1 MRFQQMSLKI
11 CLLALCFA
19 SVSLSALA
27 VPGHDQQA
35 LPPNSNV
42 IACKILEVHANKEPG
57 VVLVIFH
64 QRDKKDQPRFAAL
77 LKQSTGGAIQIRP
90 TGAQWQSAQVVRL
103 KSCFG
108 RGPIFSSSFRR
119 QAALHDVA
127 FFHEE
132 HFCNLGPAF
141 ICVRLSG
148 ADKTAAES
156 GIRTCFRSS
165 GSTRDDVRTNPADDL
180 HRLGDEIH

>member
-1 MRFQQMSLKI
+1 MRFQPMSLI
-11 CLLALCFA
+11 VRVLALCFA
-19 SVSLSALA
+19 SMSVLALA

-35 LPPNSNV
+35 PPAGSNV

-108 RGPIFSSSFRR
+108 RGLLILPAGTTALKERADLLVKFPAPSS
-119 QAALHDVA
+119 A
-127 FFHEE
+127 
-132 HFCNLGPAF
+132 P
-141 ICVRLSG
+141 
-148 ADKTAAES
+148 
-156 GIRTCFRSS
+156 
-165 GSTRDDVRTNPADDL
+165 
-180 HRLGDEIH
+180 

>member
-1 MRFQQMSLKI
+1 MRFQRMFLMV
-11 CLLALCFA
+11 CVLALCFV
-19 SVSLSALA
+19 SVSISALA

-35 LPPNSNV
+35 PPAGSSV
-42 IACKILEVHANKEPG
+42 VACRILEVLSNKEPG

-108 RGPIFSSSFRR
+108 RGMLILP
-119 QAALHDVA
+119 AGTTALKERADLLVK
-127 FFHEE
+127 F
-132 HFCNLGPAF
+132 PAP
-141 ICVRLSG
+141 SN
-148 ADKTAAES
+148 A
-156 GIRTCFRSS
+156 
-165 GSTRDDVRTNPADDL
+165 P
-180 HRLGDEIH
+180 

>member
-1 MRFQQMSLKI
+1 MRFQPMSLKV

-19 SVSLSALA
+19 SMSISALA
-27 VPGHDQQA
+27 VPGRDQQA
-35 LPPNSNV
+35 PPAASNV
-42 IACKILEVHANKEPG
+42 IACRILEVHANKEPG

-108 RGPIFSSSFRR
+108 RGLLILPAGTTPLKERADLLVKFPAPSS
-119 QAALHDVA
+119 A
-127 FFHEE
+127 
-132 HFCNLGPAF
+132 P
-141 ICVRLSG
+141 
-148 ADKTAAES
+148 
-156 GIRTCFRSS
+156 
-165 GSTRDDVRTNPADDL
+165 
-180 HRLGDEIH
+180 